1 MSQEPSKQIFSSLI
15 QGTVR
20 GRYEQGHTAAGGRA
34 FVKFR
39 IVHRT
44 GYRKGGTWVATAPM
58 EFEVTC
64 WDEQQML
71 LARSLRPGTEV
82 LVTVKKFFAYLD
94 QSDESVISITPA
106 DIVPLPSSTP
116 APSTPASSTPASSTP
131 ASSAP
136 RRQRSGDLVVS
147 PHGEKIAADAWP
159 DTVTDPQLAHH
170 R

>member
-1 MSQEPSKQIFSSLI
+1 MSQEPSKQIFTSLI

-20 GRYEQGHTAAGGRA
+20 GRSEQGHTNSGGRA

-44 GYRKGGTWVATAPM
+44 GYFSSGKWVTTPPM

-71 LARSLRPGTEV
+71 LARSLRPGTDV
-82 LVTVKKFFAYLD
+82 LVTVKKMTPYLD
-94 QSDESVISITPA
+94 QGEEPIINITPA
-106 DIVPLPSSTP
+106 NLTPLTSSNAPTP
-116 APSTPASSTPASSTP
+116 
-131 ASSAP
+131 SAP

-159 DTVTDPQLAHH
+159 DTVTDPQLVHH

>member
-1 MSQEPSKQIFSSLI
+1 MSQEPSKQIFTSLI

-20 GRYEQGHTAAGGRA
+20 GRCEQGHTNNGGRA

-44 GYRKGGTWVATAPM
+44 GYRKNGQWVSTAPM

-82 LVTVKKFFAYLD
+82 LVTVKKFFPYLN
-94 QSDESVISITPA
+94 QSDEPVINITPA
-106 DIVPLPSSTP
+106 DIVALPSNTP
-116 APSTPASSTPASSTP
+116 APS
-131 ASSAP
+131 AP
-136 RRQRSGDLVVS
+136 RPQRSGDLVVS
-147 PHGEKIAADAWP
+147 PHGENIATDAWP
-159 DTVTDPQLAHH
+159 DVVTDPQLAHH

>member
-1 MSQEPSKQIFSSLI
+1 MSQEPSKQIFTSLI

-20 GRYEQGHTAAGGRA
+20 GRSEQGHTNSGGRA

-44 GYRKGGTWVATAPM
+44 GYRNNGRWVATTPM

-82 LVTVKKFFAYLD
+82 LVTVKKFFPYLD
-94 QSDESVISITPA
+94 QGEEPIINITPA
-106 DIVPLPSSTP
+106 DIVPLPSNTP
-116 APSTPASSTPASSTP
+116 APS
-131 ASSAP
+131 AP
-136 RRQRSGDLVVS
+136 RQQRSGDLVVS

-159 DTVTDPQLAHH
+159 EVVTDPQVAHH

>member
-1 MSQEPSKQIFSSLI
+1 MSQGPSKQIFSSLI

-20 GRYEQGHTAAGGRA
+20 GRYEQGHTSGGRA

-44 GYRKGGTWVATAPM
+44 GYRRDGKWVPTTPM

-64 WDEQQML
+64 WDEDQML
-71 LARSLRPGTEV
+71 LARSLRPGAEV

-94 QSDESVISITPA
+94 QSDEPVINITPA
-106 DIVPLPSSTP
+106 DIVVLPGSTP
-116 APSTPASSTPASSTP
+116 APT
-131 ASSAP
+131 AP

-147 PHGEKIAADAWP
+147 PHGENIAAASWP
-159 DTVTDPQLAHH
+159 DVVTDPQLVHH

>member
-1 MSQEPSKQIFSSLI
+1 MSQEPLKQIFTSLI

-20 GRYEQGHTAAGGRA
+20 GRCEQGHTTSGRA

-44 GYRKGGTWVATAPM
+44 GYRKDGQWVSTAPM

-82 LVTVKKFFAYLD
+82 LVTVKKFFPYVD
-94 QSDESVISITPA
+94 QSDEPIINITPA
-106 DIVPLPSSTP
+106 DIVALPSSTP
-116 APSTPASSTPASSTP
+116 AP
-131 ASSAP
+131 SAP

-147 PHGEKIAADAWP
+147 PHGEKIAAAAWP
-159 DTVTDPQLAHH
+159 DAVIDPQLVHH